1 MLRGATAGPNLLP
14 SDRVAQEHGGTALGG
29 SVVRPLGGAA
39 VGGARTRAGEGV
51 GKQEIAVGV
60 VRDRE
65 RHRLVRVLCPPQLAV
80 IQGDGQQVVV
90 VVGVRDAQH
99 TRDGGGKLDTPRHR
113 PEHERGHEVAP
124 ELPRPRQHIRV
135 IFAYGKLG
143 KLVEQVLECSEKSLE
158 VAGVQLHEGAKR
170 RARRRGARHAVARGR
185 ARWERT

>member
-1 MLRGATAGPNLLP
+1 MVRRPTEGPNLLP
-14 SDRVAQEHGGTALGG
+14 SDRVAQEHGGTASGRG
-29 SVVRPLGGAA
+29 VVRPLGGAA
-39 VGGARTRAGEGV
+39 VGGARTRAGECV
-51 GKQEIAVGV
+51 GKQEIVVGV

-65 RHRLVRVLCPPQLAV
+65 RHRLVRVLRPPQLAV
-80 IQGDGQQVVV
+80 IQSDRQQVVV

-113 PEHERGHEVAP
+113 PEHECGHEVAP
-124 ELPRPRQHIRV
+124 ELPRPNQHIRV
-135 IFAYGKLG
+135 IFACGERG